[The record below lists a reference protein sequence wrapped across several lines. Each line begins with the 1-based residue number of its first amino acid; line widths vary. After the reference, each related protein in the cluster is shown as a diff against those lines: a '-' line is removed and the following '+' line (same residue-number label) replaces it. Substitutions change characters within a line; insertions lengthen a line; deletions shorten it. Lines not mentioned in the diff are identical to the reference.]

1 MFEAK
6 PLTSNLTVRTE
17 PQALMQGDE
26 VVALVFEE
34 RYAQLLSHS
43 PQMLE
48 LIERV
53 AAAPCEF
60 DPEDEDDCSDDC
72 SCLACEARNLLAALP
87 QPPLLN

>member
-6 PLTSNLTVRTE
+6 PLVGEFTARSE
-17 PQALMQGDE
+17 PQALMQGEE

-34 RYAQLLSHS
+34 RFAQLLSQA

-53 AAAPCEF
+53 AAGPCEF
-60 DPEDEDDCSDDC
+60 GADGEHVCDCC
-72 SCLACEARNLLAALP
+72 TCEARELLAALP
-87 QPPLLN
+87 KAPLLN

>member
-6 PLTSNLTVRTE
+6 PLVGEFTARSE
-17 PQALMQGDE
+17 PQALMQGEE

-34 RYAQLLSHS
+34 RYAQLLSQA

-53 AAAPCEF
+53 ASGPCEF
-60 DPEDEDDCSDDC
+60 APTGEHDCDC
-72 SCLACEARNLLAALP
+72 CTCEARDFLASFPPA
-87 QPPLLN
+87 PLLN